1 MYFHKGASSLLLISP
16 RNSTGKINQIIKN
29 GNFFSTDLFFLL
41 YFSLFAKLCCV
52 ENSNIFPTA
61 KTHTEK
67 NIICYLLIGESIS
80 YFFLCQCFSLI
91 LANFHHLFVIQN
103 SRHHHREAA
112 VAEVYIKNGKV
123 LFEFDELQ
131 WCVLIHFYAWEHE
144 RGWDSVKEGK
154 KAVGDRL
161 QLFGAFDE
169 AKCWARTQ
177 LKLPFWRLFI
187 CKSARPHFAHE
198 GEFE

>member
-1 MYFHKGASSLLLISP
+1 MVIFSVRIYFSF
-16 RNSTGKINQIIKN
+16 R
-29 GNFFSTDLFFLL
+29 

-80 YFFLCQCFSLI
+80 YVFLCQCFSLT
-91 LANFHHLFVIQN
+91 LTNFHHSFVIQN
-103 SRHHHREAA
+103 SRHHRHREAA
-112 VAEVYIKNGKV
+112 AEVCIKNGKV

-144 RGWDSVKEGK
+144 RGWDSEGRK
-154 KAVGDRL
+154 KKLWEIAYACLAHLMKPNVEL
-161 QLFGAFDE
+161 KPNLNFLSNAFLY
-169 AKCWARTQ
+169 AKATART
-177 LKLPFWRLFI
+177 
-187 CKSARPHFAHE
+187 
-198 GEFE
+198 